1 MKKSLINLLTFIFLI
16 SIPFA
21 QTIEGTW
28 KMSPVAGALGVGP
41 ALGDVSWW
49 ANSEADVSTRACF
62 FDDDYVFNAN
72 GSFKNVL
79 GSETW
84 NEAWQSGVDA
94 DGCGAP
100 VAPHDGSNA
109 ATWSVD
115 ESAGT
120 ITIVGSGAF
129 LGLAKAHNTAED
141 GAPVNMTTVY
151 NYTLSSDGK
160 SMDVS
165 IEVGT
170 GVFWQYKFS
179 KVLPAEV
186 LGTWKMSP
194 VAGALGVGPAL
205 GDVSW
210 WANSEG
216 DVATR
221 ACFFDD
227 QYVFYANGSFKNIL
241 GSETWNEAWQAG
253 VDADGCGA
261 PVAPHNGANAAT
273 WSVDE
278 DAKTITV
285 VGSGAFL
292 GLAKAHNTAEDGLP
306 VDNTIVYNYT
316 LSSDGKSMDVSIEVG
331 TGVFWQYKFSKVV
344 SAKIEGAWRLAPE
357 AGAMGVGPAVGDY
370 SYWSSSLDDVT
381 ARACMFDDQYVFN
394 ADGSYQNVLGAETW
408 LETYKLAA
416 GVEAGCGAPI
426 APHDGKSAATWS
438 VDETAGTIT
447 IVGLGAY
454 LGLFKVTNT
463 DGGDGDYVPA
473 VDNTIVYNYTLSDG
487 GNKMDVIIEP
497 AAGLVWNFKLVKSDP
512 SKFAGSWSMSSE
524 EGALGVG
531 PAVGDV
537 SWWAN
542 SEADIT
548 TRACFFDDEY
558 VFSANGSF
566 SNVFGPT
573 TWLEAWQ
580 AGVDADGC
588 GAPVAPHN
596 GASAATWSVDESAG
610 TITIVG
616 SGAFLGLAKAHNTA
630 EDGAPVD
637 NTIVYNYAFSADGN
651 SLAVNIEVGTGVFWN
666 YKFTRNG
673 SPPTVVTSPLEATTW
688 LLRPKAGALAV
699 GDGAGAT
706 WWASSG
712 EDVTVRACLFDDEYV
727 FNADGSFQ
735 NVLGSETWLEA
746 WQAGVDADG
755 CGTPVAPHDGSN
767 AATWSMDEKAG
778 TITLVGS
785 GAYLGLAKVHNTAED
800 GAPVN
805 NTITYNYTLT
815 ADTNRLDITIAGFNA
830 DVPAA
835 AWEYEFVR
843 KGSDFTAPAQAED
856 IVALAGE
863 YANAVTWVDVP
874 GEAGE
879 TYSVYASRKPFA
891 DTSPAALVGNVDVDL
906 VAADVAEDVGSAE
919 HALTIPLSDRWA
931 SYYYAVVCTDAVGNV
946 GLVSATEGAVNNKV
960 RGIPVVSLSPPADFV
975 ADGDISEWEAS
986 GIQPFQMGVSINS
999 MGTPKVIGTVDDDA
1013 DASVKLYLAVDDT
1026 VLYMAADI
1034 TDNYFHVG
1042 DGNWWE
1048 QDALE
1053 LFIGLFDKRGAR
1065 QGGFTRGAS
1074 PYYKL
1079 VFKGDTTWK
1088 EMGASAG
1095 LGKSGDGNY
1104 FNSGEVGS
1112 PDAIIEFKIRFDA
1125 LAAIDGDSVFKPVKG
1140 MRIPIEPVWHDND
1153 GAGAW
1158 EGNIVM
1164 SKNNNDNAWQTPAT
1178 WSHTFI
1184 GNQDGDVLSTEDKN
1198 LIATTFSLKEN
1209 YPNPFNP
1216 TTTIEYSIGI
1226 AGPTRLMVYDVLGRE
1241 VVKLVDEYRPIG
1253 SHKVVWNANN
1263 MPSGIYFY
1271 RLETSSFIRTQ
1282 KMILMK

>member
-1 MKKSLINLLTFIFLI
+1 MKKLLINSLTFIFLI

-41 ALGDVSWW
+41 AVGDIGWW
-49 ANSEADVSTRACF
+49 SNSLEEATTIRACF
-62 FDDDYVFNAN
+62 FDD
-72 GSFKNVL
+72 
-79 GSETW
+79 E
-84 NEAWQSGVDA
+84 
-94 DGCGAP
+94 
-100 VAPHDGSNA
+100 
-109 ATWSVD
+109 
-115 ESAGT
+115 
-120 ITIVGSGAF
+120 
-129 LGLAKAHNTAED
+129 
-141 GAPVNMTTVY
+141 
-151 NYTLSSDGK
+151 
-160 SMDVS
+160 
-165 IEVGT
+165 
-170 GVFWQYKFS
+170 
-179 KVLPAEV
+179 
-186 LGTWKMSP
+186 
-194 VAGALGVGPAL
+194 
-205 GDVSW
+205 
-210 WANSEG
+210 
-216 DVATR
+216 
-221 ACFFDD
+221 
-227 QYVFYANGSFKNIL
+227 YVFYANGSFKNVL

-261 PVAPHNGANAAT
+261 PVAPHDGKNAAT
-273 WSVDE
+273 WSIDE
-278 DAKTITV
+278 TAKTITI

-292 GLAKAHNTAEDGLP
+292 GLPKATNTAQDGAP

-316 LSSDGKSMDVSIEVG
+316 LSSDGKSMDVNIEAG
-331 TGVFWQYKFSKVV
+331 AGVFWQYKFSKVV

-416 GVEAGCGAPI
+416 GAEAGCGAPI
-426 APHDGKSAATWS
+426 APHDGTNAATWS
-438 VDETAGTIT
+438 IDETAGTIT
-447 IVGLGAY
+447 VVGEGAY

-512 SKFAGSWSMSSE
+512 SKFAGSWSVSSE
-524 EGALGVG
+524 EAALGVG

-542 SEADIT
+542 SAADIA

-566 SNVFGPT
+566 SNVLGAT
-573 TWLEAWQ
+573 TWLEPWQ
-580 AGVDADGC
+580 GVDPEAC

-596 GASAATWSVDESAG
+596 GLSAATWSVDESAG
-610 TITIVG
+610 TVTIVG
-616 SGAFLGLAKAHNTA
+616 SGAYLGLSKATNTA
-630 EDGAPVD
+630 QDGAPVN
-637 NTIVYNYAFSADGN
+637 NTTVYNYAFSADGN
-651 SLAVNIEVGTGVFWN
+651 SLNVNIEAGAGVFWN

-673 SPPTVVTSPLEATTW
+673 SPPTIVTSPLEATTW

-712 EDVTVRACLFDDEYV
+712 DDVTGRACLFDDEYV
-727 FNADGSFQ
+727 FNADGSFK
-735 NVLGSETWLEA
+735 NVLGEQTWLEA

-755 CGTPVAPHDGSN
+755 CGTPVAPHDGSS
-767 AATWSMDEKAG
+767 AATWSADETAG

-805 NTITYNYTLT
+805 NTITYTYTLT

-835 AWEYEFVR
+835 TWEYEFVR

-960 RGIPVVSLSPPADFV
+960 RGIPVVSLSPPADFA

-986 GIQPFQMGVSINS
+986 GIQPFEMGVSINS

-1013 DASVKLYLAVDDT
+1013 DASVKLYLAADDT

-1053 LFIGLFDKRGAR
+1053 LFIGLFNKRGAR

-1271 RLETSSFIRTQ
+1271 RLETSSFSRTQ

>member
-1 MKKSLINLLTFIFLI
+1 MKKSLINLLGLI
-16 SIPFA
+16 IISSIPFA
-21 QTIEGTW
+21 QTTIEGTW
-28 KMSPVAGALGVGP
+28 KISPV
-41 ALGDVSWW
+41 
-49 ANSEADVSTRACF
+49 T
-62 FDDDYVFNAN
+62 
-72 GSFKNVL
+72 
-79 GSETW
+79 
-84 NEAWQSGVDA
+84 
-94 DGCGAP
+94 
-100 VAPHDGSNA
+100 
-109 ATWSVD
+109 
-115 ESAGT
+115 
-120 ITIVGSGAF
+120 
-129 LGLAKAHNTAED
+129 
-141 GAPVNMTTVY
+141 
-151 NYTLSSDGK
+151 
-160 SMDVS
+160 
-165 IEVGT
+165 
-170 GVFWQYKFS
+170 
-179 KVLPAEV
+179 
-186 LGTWKMSP
+186 
-194 VAGALGVGPAL
+194 
-205 GDVSW
+205 
-210 WANSEG
+210 
-216 DVATR
+216 
-221 ACFFDD
+221 
-227 QYVFYANGSFKNIL
+227 
-241 GSETWNEAWQAG
+241 
-253 VDADGCGA
+253 
-261 PVAPHNGANAAT
+261 
-273 WSVDE
+273 
-278 DAKTITV
+278 
-285 VGSGAFL
+285 
-292 GLAKAHNTAEDGLP
+292 
-306 VDNTIVYNYT
+306 
-316 LSSDGKSMDVSIEVG
+316 
-331 TGVFWQYKFSKVV
+331 
-344 SAKIEGAWRLAPE
+344 
-357 AGAMGVGPAVGDY
+357 
-370 SYWSSSLDDVT
+370 
-381 ARACMFDDQYVFN
+381 
-394 ADGSYQNVLGAETW
+394 
-408 LETYKLAA
+408 
-416 GVEAGCGAPI
+416 
-426 APHDGKSAATWS
+426 
-438 VDETAGTIT
+438 
-447 IVGLGAY
+447 
-454 LGLFKVTNT
+454 
-463 DGGDGDYVPA
+463 
-473 VDNTIVYNYTLSDG
+473 
-487 GNKMDVIIEP
+487 
-497 AAGLVWNFKLVKSDP
+497 
-512 SKFAGSWSMSSE
+512 
-524 EGALGVG
+524 GALGVG

-542 SEADIT
+542 SAADIA

-566 SNVFGPT
+566 SNVLGAT
-573 TWLEAWQ
+573 TWLEPWQ
-580 AGVDADGC
+580 GVDPEAC

-596 GASAATWSVDESAG
+596 GLSAATWSVDETAG

-616 SGAFLGLAKAHNTA
+616 SGAYLGLSKATNTA
-630 EDGAPVD
+630 QDGAPVE
-637 NTIVYNYAFSADGN
+637 NTTIYNYAFSADGN
-651 SLAVNIEVGTGVFWN
+651 SLAVNIEAGTGVFWN

-712 EDVTVRACLFDDEYV
+712 DDVTVRTCAWDDEYV

-735 NVLGSETWLEA
+735 NVLGEQTWLEA
-746 WQAGVDADG
+746 WQVGVDADG
-755 CGTPVAPHDGSN
+755 CGTPVTPHDGSS
-767 AATWSMDEKAG
+767 AATWSADETAG

-785 GAYLGLAKVHNTAED
+785 GAYLGLTKVHNTAED
-800 GAPVN
+800 GAPVD

-815 ADTNRLDITIAGFNA
+815 ADTNRLDISIAGFNA

-835 AWEYEFVR
+835 SWKYEFVR

-856 IVALAGE
+856 IVALSGE
-863 YANAVTWVDVP
+863 YSNAVTWVDVP

-891 DTSPAALVGNVDVDL
+891 DTSPAALVGNLDVDL

-960 RGIPVVSLSPPADFV
+960 RGIPVVSLSPPASFA

-986 GIQPFQMGVSINS
+986 GIQPFQMGVSTNS

-1013 DASVKLYLAVDDT
+1013 DASVKLYLAADDT
-1026 VLYMAADI
+1026 VLYMAVDI

-1104 FNSGEVGS
+1104 FNSGVVGS

-1153 GAGAW
+1153 GAGTW

-1184 GNQDGDVLSTEDKN
+1184 GNQDGDVLSTDDKD
-1198 LIATTFSLKEN
+1198 LIASTFSLKEN

-1253 SHKVVWNANN
+1253 SHKVVLNASN

-1271 RLETSSFIRTQ
+1271 RLETSSFTRTQ

>member
-1 MKKSLINLLTFIFLI
+1 MKKSLINLLALIFIS

-21 QTIEGTW
+21 QTVEGIW

-41 ALGDVSWW
+41 AVGDVSWW
-49 ANSEADVSTRACF
+49 ANSEGDVTTRACF
-62 FDDDYVFNAN
+62 FDDQYVFNAN

-79 GSETW
+79 GAETW
-84 NEAWQSGVDA
+84 NEAWQTGVDA

-115 ESAGT
+115 ETAKT
-120 ITIVGSGAF
+120 ITVVGSGAF

-151 NYTLSSDGK
+151 NYTLSSNGK
-160 SMDVS
+160 SMDVN

-194 VAGALGVGPAL
+194 VAGALGVGPAV

-210 WANSEG
+210 WANSED
-216 DVATR
+216 DVTTR

-227 QYVFYANGSFKNIL
+227 QYVFYANGSFKNVL
-241 GSETWNEAWQAG
+241 GAETWNEAWQTG

-261 PVAPHNGANAAT
+261 PVAPHDGANAAT

-285 VGSGAFL
+285 VGSGAYL

-316 LSSDGKSMDVSIEVG
+316 LSSDGKSMDVNIEVG

-344 SAKIEGAWRLAPE
+344 PEKIEGAWRLAPE

-381 ARACMFDDQYVFN
+381 ARACIFDDQYVFN

-408 LETYKLAA
+408 LETYKLSS
-416 GVEAGCGAPI
+416 GQEAGCGAPI
-426 APHDGKSAATWS
+426 APHDGSSAATWS
-438 VDETAGTIT
+438 ADET
-447 IVGLGAY
+447 
-454 LGLFKVTNT
+454 
-463 DGGDGDYVPA
+463 
-473 VDNTIVYNYTLSDG
+473 
-487 GNKMDVIIEP
+487 
-497 AAGLVWNFKLVKSDP
+497 
-512 SKFAGSWSMSSE
+512 
-524 EGALGVG
+524 
-531 PAVGDV
+531 
-537 SWWAN
+537 
-542 SEADIT
+542 
-548 TRACFFDDEY
+548 
-558 VFSANGSF
+558 
-566 SNVFGPT
+566 
-573 TWLEAWQ
+573 
-580 AGVDADGC
+580 
-588 GAPVAPHN
+588 
-596 GASAATWSVDESAG
+596 
-610 TITIVG
+610 
-616 SGAFLGLAKAHNTA
+616 
-630 EDGAPVD
+630 
-637 NTIVYNYAFSADGN
+637 
-651 SLAVNIEVGTGVFWN
+651 
-666 YKFTRNG
+666 
-673 SPPTVVTSPLEATTW
+673 
-688 LLRPKAGALAV
+688 
-699 GDGAGAT
+699 
-706 WWASSG
+706 
-712 EDVTVRACLFDDEYV
+712 
-727 FNADGSFQ
+727 
-735 NVLGSETWLEA
+735 
-746 WQAGVDADG
+746 
-755 CGTPVAPHDGSN
+755 
-767 AATWSMDEKAG
+767 AG

-785 GAYLGLAKVHNTAED
+785 GAYLGLSKVHNTAED

-815 ADTNRLDITIAGFNA
+815 ADTNRLDISIAGFNV

-856 IVALAGE
+856 VVAFAGE
-863 YANAVTWVDVP
+863 YSNAVTWVDVP
-874 GEAGE
+874 AETGE

-906 VAADVAEDVGSAE
+906 VAADVAEDIGSAE

-960 RGIPVVSLSPPADFV
+960 RGIPVVSLSPPASFA

-986 GIQPFQMGVSINS
+986 GIIPLEMGVSTNS
-999 MGTPKVIGTVDDDA
+999 MGIPKVIGTVDDDA
-1013 DASVKLYLAVDDT
+1013 DASVKLYLAADDT

-1065 QGGFTRGAS
+1065 ESGFSRGAS
-1074 PYYKL
+1074 PHYKL
-1079 VFKGDTTWK
+1079 VFKGDTAWT
-1088 EMGASAG
+1088 EMVNGA

-1104 FNSGEVGS
+1104 FHSGVVGS
-1112 PDAIIEFKIRFDA
+1112 PDAIIEFKVRFDA
-1125 LAAIDGDSVFKPVKG
+1125 LAAIDGDSLFKPVKG

-1184 GNQDGDVLSTEDKN
+1184 GNQDGDILSTEDN

-1226 AGPTRLMVYDVLGRE
+1226 AGPTKLMVYDVLGRE

-1253 SHKVVWNANN
+1253 SHKVVLNASN

-1271 RLETSSFIRTQ
+1271 RLETSSFTRTQ

>member
-1 MKKSLINLLTFIFLI
+1 
-16 SIPFA
+16 
-21 QTIEGTW
+21 
-28 KMSPVAGALGVGP
+28 
-41 ALGDVSWW
+41 
-49 ANSEADVSTRACF
+49 
-62 FDDDYVFNAN
+62 
-72 GSFKNVL
+72 
-79 GSETW
+79 
-84 NEAWQSGVDA
+84 
-94 DGCGAP
+94 
-100 VAPHDGSNA
+100 
-109 ATWSVD
+109 
-115 ESAGT
+115 
-120 ITIVGSGAF
+120 
-129 LGLAKAHNTAED
+129 
-141 GAPVNMTTVY
+141 
-151 NYTLSSDGK
+151 
-160 SMDVS
+160 
-165 IEVGT
+165 
-170 GVFWQYKFS
+170 
-179 KVLPAEV
+179 
-186 LGTWKMSP
+186 
-194 VAGALGVGPAL
+194 
-205 GDVSW
+205 
-210 WANSEG
+210 
-216 DVATR
+216 
-221 ACFFDD
+221 
-227 QYVFYANGSFKNIL
+227 
-241 GSETWNEAWQAG
+241 
-253 VDADGCGA
+253 
-261 PVAPHNGANAAT
+261 
-273 WSVDE
+273 
-278 DAKTITV
+278 
-285 VGSGAFL
+285 
-292 GLAKAHNTAEDGLP
+292 
-306 VDNTIVYNYT
+306 
-316 LSSDGKSMDVSIEVG
+316 
-331 TGVFWQYKFSKVV
+331 
-344 SAKIEGAWRLAPE
+344 
-357 AGAMGVGPAVGDY
+357 
-370 SYWSSSLDDVT
+370 
-381 ARACMFDDQYVFN
+381 
-394 ADGSYQNVLGAETW
+394 
-408 LETYKLAA
+408 
-416 GVEAGCGAPI
+416 
-426 APHDGKSAATWS
+426 
-438 VDETAGTIT
+438 
-447 IVGLGAY
+447 
-454 LGLFKVTNT
+454 
-463 DGGDGDYVPA
+463 
-473 VDNTIVYNYTLSDG
+473 
-487 GNKMDVIIEP
+487 
-497 AAGLVWNFKLVKSDP
+497 
-512 SKFAGSWSMSSE
+512 MSSE
-524 EGALGVG
+524 AGALGVG

-542 SEADIT
+542 SEGDVT

-580 AGVDADGC
+580 TGVDADGC

-596 GASAATWSVDESAG
+596 GLSAATWSVDETAG
-610 TITIVG
+610 TVTIVG
-616 SGAFLGLAKAHNTA
+616 SGAFLGLSKAHNTA

-637 NTIVYNYAFSADGN
+637 NTTTYNYAFSADGN
-651 SLAVNIEVGTGVFWN
+651 SLAVNIEVGTGVFWQ

-673 SPPTVVTSPLEATTW
+673 APPTVVTSPLEATTW

-712 EDVTVRACLFDDEYV
+712 DDVTGRACLFDDEYV

-735 NVLGSETWLEA
+735 NVLGEQTWLEA
-746 WQAGVDADG
+746 WQTGVDADG
-755 CGTPVAPHDGSN
+755 CGAPIAPHDGSS
-767 AATWSMDEKAG
+767 AATWSADETAG

-785 GAYLGLAKVHNTAED
+785 GAYLGLSKVHNTAED

-815 ADTNRLDITIAGFNA
+815 ADTNRLDISIAGFNV

-856 IVALAGE
+856 VVAFAGE
-863 YANAVTWVDVP
+863 YSNAVTWVDVP
-874 GEAGE
+874 AETGE

-906 VAADVAEDVGSAE
+906 VAADVAEDIGSAE

-960 RGIPVVSLSPPADFV
+960 RGIPVVSLSPPVSFA

-986 GIQPFQMGVSINS
+986 GIIPLEMGVSTNS
-999 MGTPKVIGTVDDDA
+999 MGIPKVIGTVDDDA
-1013 DASVKLYLAVDDT
+1013 DASVKLYLAADDT

-1065 QGGFTRGAS
+1065 ESGFSRGAS
-1074 PYYKL
+1074 PHYKL
-1079 VFKGDTTWK
+1079 VFKGDTAWT
-1088 EMGASAG
+1088 EMVNGA

-1104 FNSGEVGS
+1104 FHSGVVGS
-1112 PDAIIEFKIRFDA
+1112 PDAIIEFKVRFDA
-1125 LAAIDGDSVFKPVKG
+1125 LAAIDGDSLFKPVKG

-1184 GNQDGDVLSTEDKN
+1184 GNQDGDILSTEDN

-1226 AGPTRLMVYDVLGRE
+1226 AGPTKLMVYDVLGRE

-1253 SHKVVWNANN
+1253 SHKVVLNASN

-1271 RLETSSFIRTQ
+1271 RLETSSFTRTQ

>member
-1 MKKSLINLLTFIFLI
+1 
-16 SIPFA
+16 
-21 QTIEGTW
+21 
-28 KMSPVAGALGVGP
+28 
-41 ALGDVSWW
+41 
-49 ANSEADVSTRACF
+49 
-62 FDDDYVFNAN
+62 
-72 GSFKNVL
+72 
-79 GSETW
+79 
-84 NEAWQSGVDA
+84 
-94 DGCGAP
+94 
-100 VAPHDGSNA
+100 
-109 ATWSVD
+109 
-115 ESAGT
+115 
-120 ITIVGSGAF
+120 
-129 LGLAKAHNTAED
+129 
-141 GAPVNMTTVY
+141 
-151 NYTLSSDGK
+151 
-160 SMDVS
+160 
-165 IEVGT
+165 
-170 GVFWQYKFS
+170 
-179 KVLPAEV
+179 
-186 LGTWKMSP
+186 
-194 VAGALGVGPAL
+194 
-205 GDVSW
+205 
-210 WANSEG
+210 
-216 DVATR
+216 
-221 ACFFDD
+221 
-227 QYVFYANGSFKNIL
+227 
-241 GSETWNEAWQAG
+241 
-253 VDADGCGA
+253 
-261 PVAPHNGANAAT
+261 
-273 WSVDE
+273 
-278 DAKTITV
+278 
-285 VGSGAFL
+285 
-292 GLAKAHNTAEDGLP
+292 
-306 VDNTIVYNYT
+306 
-316 LSSDGKSMDVSIEVG
+316 
-331 TGVFWQYKFSKVV
+331 
-344 SAKIEGAWRLAPE
+344 
-357 AGAMGVGPAVGDY
+357 
-370 SYWSSSLDDVT
+370 
-381 ARACMFDDQYVFN
+381 
-394 ADGSYQNVLGAETW
+394 
-408 LETYKLAA
+408 
-416 GVEAGCGAPI
+416 
-426 APHDGKSAATWS
+426 
-438 VDETAGTIT
+438 
-447 IVGLGAY
+447 
-454 LGLFKVTNT
+454 
-463 DGGDGDYVPA
+463 
-473 VDNTIVYNYTLSDG
+473 
-487 GNKMDVIIEP
+487 
-497 AAGLVWNFKLVKSDP
+497 
-512 SKFAGSWSMSSE
+512 
-524 EGALGVG
+524 
-531 PAVGDV
+531 
-537 SWWAN
+537 
-542 SEADIT
+542 
-548 TRACFFDDEY
+548 
-558 VFSANGSF
+558 
-566 SNVFGPT
+566 
-573 TWLEAWQ
+573 
-580 AGVDADGC
+580 
-588 GAPVAPHN
+588 
-596 GASAATWSVDESAG
+596 
-610 TITIVG
+610 
-616 SGAFLGLAKAHNTA
+616 
-630 EDGAPVD
+630 
-637 NTIVYNYAFSADGN
+637 
-651 SLAVNIEVGTGVFWN
+651 
-666 YKFTRNG
+666 
-673 SPPTVVTSPLEATTW
+673 
-688 LLRPKAGALAV
+688 
-699 GDGAGAT
+699 
-706 WWASSG
+706 
-712 EDVTVRACLFDDEYV
+712 
-727 FNADGSFQ
+727 
-735 NVLGSETWLEA
+735 
-746 WQAGVDADG
+746 
-755 CGTPVAPHDGSN
+755 
-767 AATWSMDEKAG
+767 
-778 TITLVGS
+778 
-785 GAYLGLAKVHNTAED
+785 
-800 GAPVN
+800 
-805 NTITYNYTLT
+805 LT

-874 GEAGE
+874 AETGE

-960 RGIPVVSLSPPADFV
+960 RGIPVVSLSPPADFA

-1013 DASVKLYLAVDDT
+1013 DASMKLYLAADDT

-1198 LIATTFSLKEN
+1198 LIASTFSLKEN

>member
-1 MKKSLINLLTFIFLI
+1 M
-16 SIPFA
+16 
-21 QTIEGTW
+21 
-28 KMSPVAGALGVGP
+28 
-41 ALGDVSWW
+41 
-49 ANSEADVSTRACF
+49 
-62 FDDDYVFNAN
+62 
-72 GSFKNVL
+72 
-79 GSETW
+79 
-84 NEAWQSGVDA
+84 
-94 DGCGAP
+94 
-100 VAPHDGSNA
+100 
-109 ATWSVD
+109 
-115 ESAGT
+115 
-120 ITIVGSGAF
+120 
-129 LGLAKAHNTAED
+129 
-141 GAPVNMTTVY
+141 
-151 NYTLSSDGK
+151 
-160 SMDVS
+160 
-165 IEVGT
+165 
-170 GVFWQYKFS
+170 
-179 KVLPAEV
+179 
-186 LGTWKMSP
+186 
-194 VAGALGVGPAL
+194 
-205 GDVSW
+205 
-210 WANSEG
+210 
-216 DVATR
+216 
-221 ACFFDD
+221 
-227 QYVFYANGSFKNIL
+227 
-241 GSETWNEAWQAG
+241 
-253 VDADGCGA
+253 
-261 PVAPHNGANAAT
+261 
-273 WSVDE
+273 
-278 DAKTITV
+278 
-285 VGSGAFL
+285 
-292 GLAKAHNTAEDGLP
+292 
-306 VDNTIVYNYT
+306 
-316 LSSDGKSMDVSIEVG
+316 
-331 TGVFWQYKFSKVV
+331 
-344 SAKIEGAWRLAPE
+344 
-357 AGAMGVGPAVGDY
+357 
-370 SYWSSSLDDVT
+370 
-381 ARACMFDDQYVFN
+381 
-394 ADGSYQNVLGAETW
+394 
-408 LETYKLAA
+408 
-416 GVEAGCGAPI
+416 
-426 APHDGKSAATWS
+426 
-438 VDETAGTIT
+438 
-447 IVGLGAY
+447 
-454 LGLFKVTNT
+454 
-463 DGGDGDYVPA
+463 
-473 VDNTIVYNYTLSDG
+473 
-487 GNKMDVIIEP
+487 
-497 AAGLVWNFKLVKSDP
+497 
-512 SKFAGSWSMSSE
+512 
-524 EGALGVG
+524 
-531 PAVGDV
+531 
-537 SWWAN
+537 
-542 SEADIT
+542 
-548 TRACFFDDEY
+548 
-558 VFSANGSF
+558 
-566 SNVFGPT
+566 
-573 TWLEAWQ
+573 
-580 AGVDADGC
+580 
-588 GAPVAPHN
+588 
-596 GASAATWSVDESAG
+596 
-610 TITIVG
+610 
-616 SGAFLGLAKAHNTA
+616 
-630 EDGAPVD
+630 
-637 NTIVYNYAFSADGN
+637 
-651 SLAVNIEVGTGVFWN
+651 
-666 YKFTRNG
+666 
-673 SPPTVVTSPLEATTW
+673 
-688 LLRPKAGALAV
+688 
-699 GDGAGAT
+699 
-706 WWASSG
+706 
-712 EDVTVRACLFDDEYV
+712 
-727 FNADGSFQ
+727 
-735 NVLGSETWLEA
+735 
-746 WQAGVDADG
+746 
-755 CGTPVAPHDGSN
+755 
-767 AATWSMDEKAG
+767 
-778 TITLVGS
+778 
-785 GAYLGLAKVHNTAED
+785 
-800 GAPVN
+800 
-805 NTITYNYTLT
+805 T

>member
-1 MKKSLINLLTFIFLI
+1 MKKSLVNFLTLIFIT
-16 SIPFA
+16 SIPFS
-21 QTIEGTW
+21 QSIEGTW
-28 KMSPVAGALGVGP
+28 KMSPVAGAMGVGP
-41 ALGDVSWW
+41 TLGDVSWW
-49 ANSEADVSTRACF
+49 ANSEADITTRACY
-62 FDDDYVFNAN
+62 FDDEYVFNAN
-72 GSFKNVL
+72 GSYKNVL

-109 ATWSVD
+109 ATWAVD
-115 ESAGT
+115 ETAKT
-120 ITIVGSGAF
+120 ITIVGSGAY
-129 LGLAKAHNTAED
+129 LGLAKAHNTGED
-141 GAPVNMTTVY
+141 GAPANMTTVY

-160 SMDVS
+160 SMDVH

-186 LGTWKMSP
+186 LGTWRLAP
-194 VAGALGVGPAL
+194 EAGALGVGPAL

-210 WANSEG
+210 WANSAD

-221 ACFFDD
+221 ACYFDD
-227 QYVFYANGSFKNIL
+227 RYVFYANGSYKNIL
-241 GSETWNEAWQAG
+241 GSETWLEAWQSG
-253 VDADGCGA
+253 VTADGCGA
-261 PVAPHNGANAAT
+261 PVAPHNGANAASWT
-273 WSVDE
+273 VDE
-278 DAKTITV
+278 TAKTITI
-285 VGSGAFL
+285 VGSGAYL

-306 VDNTIVYNYT
+306 VDNKTVYNYT
-316 LSSDGKSMDVSIEVG
+316 LSSDGKSMDVNIQIG
-331 TGVFWQYKFSKVV
+331 TGGFWQYKFTKVV
-344 SAKIEGAWRLAPE
+344 PEKVEGAWRLAPE

-370 SYWSSSLDDVT
+370 SYWSSSLQDVT
-381 ARACMFDDQYVFN
+381 DRACLYDDQYVFN
-394 ADGSYQNVLGAETW
+394 GDGSFKNILGSETW
-408 LETYKLAA
+408 LETYKLATGA
-416 GVEAGCGAPI
+416 ESACGAPV
-426 APHDGKSAATWS
+426 APHDGTSAATWS
-438 VDETAGTIT
+438 IDETAGTIT
-447 IVGLGAY
+447 IIGEGAY

-487 GNKMDVIIEP
+487 GNKMDLIIEP

-524 EGALGVG
+524 AGALGVG
-531 PAVGDV
+531 PALGDV

-542 SEADIT
+542 SEADVA

-566 SNVFGPT
+566 SNVFGPS

-580 AGVDADGC
+580 SGVTADGC
-588 GAPVAPHN
+588 GTPVAPHN
-596 GASAATWSVDESAG
+596 GSSAATFSVNETAG

-637 NTIVYNYAFSADGN
+637 NTTVYNYKFSADGN
-651 SLAVNIEVGTGVFWN
+651 NLDVHVEVGTGVFWQ

-673 SPPTVVTSPLEATTW
+673 SPPPVVTSPFEATTW
-688 LLRPKAGALAV
+688 LLRPKAGSLAV

-712 EDVTVRACLFDDEYV
+712 DDVTTRACLFDDEYI
-727 FNADGSFQ
+727 FNKDGSFK
-735 NVLGSETWLEA
+735 NVLGTETWLEA
-746 WQAGVDADG
+746 WQSGVTADG
-755 CGTPVAPHDGSN
+755 CGAPVAPHDGSN
-767 AATWSMDEKAG
+767 AATWSADETAG
-778 TITLVGS
+778 TITIVGS

-800 GAPVN
+800 GAPAN

-815 ADTNRLDITIAGFNA
+815 ADTNRLDISIAGFNA

-835 AWEYEFVR
+835 SWEYEFVR
-843 KGSDFTAPAQAED
+843 KGSDYTAPAKAQD
-856 IVALAGE
+856 IVAITGE
-863 YANAVTWVDVP
+863 YSNAVTWVDVP
-874 GEAGE
+874 GETGE

-891 DTSPAALVGNVDVDL
+891 DSTAAALVGNVDVDL
-906 VAADVAEDVGSAE
+906 VAADLAEDVQSAE
-919 HALTIPLSDRWA
+919 HQLTIPLSDRWA
-931 SYYYAVVCTDAVGNV
+931 TYYYAVVCTDAVGNT
-946 GLVSATEGAVNNKV
+946 GLVSTAQGPANNKL
-960 RGIPVVSLSPPADFV
+960 RGIPVISLSPPASFA

-986 GIQPFQMGVSINS
+986 GIQPFEMGVSKNS

-1013 DASVKLYLAVDDT
+1013 DASLKLYLAADDT
-1026 VLYMAADI
+1026 VLYLAADI
-1034 TDNYFHVG
+1034 TDNDFNVG
-1042 DGNWWE
+1042 EGNWWE
-1048 QDALE
+1048 QDVLE

-1065 QGGFTRGAS
+1065 QGGFSRGAA
-1074 PYYKL
+1074 PHYKL

-1088 EMGASAG
+1088 EMGTAAG

-1104 FNSGEVGS
+1104 YNTGVVGS

-1153 GAGAW
+1153 GAGW

-1164 SKNNNDNAWQTPAT
+1164 SKTNNDNAWQTPAT

-1184 GNQDGDVLSTEDKN
+1184 GNYDGNILSTDD
-1198 LIATTFSLKEN
+1198 LVATTFSLKEN

-1226 AGPTRLMVYDVLGRE
+1226 AGPTKLMVFDVLGRE

-1253 SHKVVWNANN
+1253 SHKVVWRASN

-1271 RLETSSFIRTQ
+1271 RLETSTFTRTH

>member
-1 MKKSLINLLTFIFLI
+1 MKKSLINLLALIFIS

-21 QTIEGTW
+21 QTVEGIW
-28 KMSPVAGALGVGP
+28 KMSPVA
-41 ALGDVSWW
+41 
-49 ANSEADVSTRACF
+49 
-62 FDDDYVFNAN
+62 
-72 GSFKNVL
+72 
-79 GSETW
+79 
-84 NEAWQSGVDA
+84 
-94 DGCGAP
+94 
-100 VAPHDGSNA
+100 
-109 ATWSVD
+109 
-115 ESAGT
+115 
-120 ITIVGSGAF
+120 
-129 LGLAKAHNTAED
+129 
-141 GAPVNMTTVY
+141 
-151 NYTLSSDGK
+151 
-160 SMDVS
+160 
-165 IEVGT
+165 
-170 GVFWQYKFS
+170 
-179 KVLPAEV
+179 
-186 LGTWKMSP
+186 
-194 VAGALGVGPAL
+194 
-205 GDVSW
+205 
-210 WANSEG
+210 
-216 DVATR
+216 
-221 ACFFDD
+221 
-227 QYVFYANGSFKNIL
+227 
-241 GSETWNEAWQAG
+241 
-253 VDADGCGA
+253 
-261 PVAPHNGANAAT
+261 
-273 WSVDE
+273 
-278 DAKTITV
+278 
-285 VGSGAFL
+285 
-292 GLAKAHNTAEDGLP
+292 
-306 VDNTIVYNYT
+306 
-316 LSSDGKSMDVSIEVG
+316 
-331 TGVFWQYKFSKVV
+331 
-344 SAKIEGAWRLAPE
+344 
-357 AGAMGVGPAVGDY
+357 
-370 SYWSSSLDDVT
+370 
-381 ARACMFDDQYVFN
+381 
-394 ADGSYQNVLGAETW
+394 
-408 LETYKLAA
+408 
-416 GVEAGCGAPI
+416 
-426 APHDGKSAATWS
+426 
-438 VDETAGTIT
+438 
-447 IVGLGAY
+447 
-454 LGLFKVTNT
+454 
-463 DGGDGDYVPA
+463 
-473 VDNTIVYNYTLSDG
+473 
-487 GNKMDVIIEP
+487 
-497 AAGLVWNFKLVKSDP
+497 
-512 SKFAGSWSMSSE
+512 
-524 EGALGVG
+524 GALGVG

-542 SEADIT
+542 SEGDVT

-566 SNVFGPT
+566 SNVFGST

-580 AGVDADGC
+580 TGVDADGC

-596 GASAATWSVDESAG
+596 GLSAATWSVDETAG
-610 TITIVG
+610 TVTIVG
-616 SGAFLGLAKAHNTA
+616 SGAFLGLSKAHNTA

-637 NTIVYNYAFSADGN
+637 NTTTYNYAFSADGN
-651 SLAVNIEVGTGVFWN
+651 SLAVNIEVGTGVFWQ

-673 SPPTVVTSPLEATTW
+673 APPTVVTSPLEATTW

-712 EDVTVRACLFDDEYV
+712 DDVTGRACLFDDEYV

-735 NVLGSETWLEA
+735 NVLGEQTWLEA
-746 WQAGVDADG
+746 WQTGVDADG
-755 CGTPVAPHDGSN
+755 CGAPIAPHDGSS
-767 AATWSMDEKAG
+767 AATWSADETAG

-785 GAYLGLAKVHNTAED
+785 GAYLGLSKVHNTAED

-815 ADTNRLDITIAGFNA
+815 ADTNRLDISIAGFNV

-856 IVALAGE
+856 VVAFAGE
-863 YANAVTWVDVP
+863 YSNAVTWVDVP
-874 GEAGE
+874 AETGE

-906 VAADVAEDVGSAE
+906 VAADVAEDIGSAE

-960 RGIPVVSLSPPADFV
+960 RGIPVVSLSPPASFA

-986 GIQPFQMGVSINS
+986 GIQPFKMGVATNS
-999 MGTPKVIGTVDDDA
+999 MGIPKVIGTVDDDA
-1013 DASVKLYLAVDDT
+1013 DASVKLYLAADDT

-1065 QGGFTRGAS
+1065 ESGFSRGAS
-1074 PYYKL
+1074 PHYKL
-1079 VFKGDTTWK
+1079 VFKGDTAWT
-1088 EMGASAG
+1088 EMVNGA

-1104 FNSGEVGS
+1104 FHSGVVGS
-1112 PDAIIEFKIRFDA
+1112 PDAIIEFKVRFDA
-1125 LAAIDGDSVFKPVKG
+1125 LAAIDGDSLFKPVKG

-1184 GNQDGDVLSTEDKN
+1184 GNQDGDILSTEDN

-1226 AGPTRLMVYDVLGRE
+1226 AGPTKLMVYDVLGRE

-1253 SHKVVWNANN
+1253 SHKVVLNASN

-1271 RLETSSFIRTQ
+1271 RLETSSFTRTQ

>member
-1 MKKSLINLLTFIFLI
+1 MKKSLINLLALIFIS

-21 QTIEGTW
+21 QTVEGIW

-41 ALGDVSWW
+41 AVGDVSWW
-49 ANSEADVSTRACF
+49 ANSEGDVTTRACF
-62 FDDDYVFNAN
+62 FDDQYVFNAN

-79 GSETW
+79 GAETW
-84 NEAWQSGVDA
+84 NEAWQTGVDA

-115 ESAGT
+115 ETAKT
-120 ITIVGSGAF
+120 ITVVGSGAF

-151 NYTLSSDGK
+151 NYTLSSNGK
-160 SMDVS
+160 SMDVN

-194 VAGALGVGPAL
+194 VAGALGVGPAV

-210 WANSEG
+210 WANSED
-216 DVATR
+216 DVTTR

-227 QYVFYANGSFKNIL
+227 QYVFYANGSFKNVL
-241 GSETWNEAWQAG
+241 GAETWNEAWQTG

-261 PVAPHNGANAAT
+261 PVAPHDGANAAT

-285 VGSGAFL
+285 VGSGAYL

-316 LSSDGKSMDVSIEVG
+316 LSSDGKSMDVNIEVG

-344 SAKIEGAWRLAPE
+344 PEKIEGAWRLAPE

-381 ARACMFDDQYVFN
+381 ARACIFDDQYVFN

-408 LETYKLAA
+408 LETYKLSS
-416 GVEAGCGAPI
+416 GQEAGCGAPI
-426 APHDGKSAATWS
+426 APHDGSNAATWS

-447 IVGLGAY
+447 VVGEGAY

-524 EGALGVG
+524 AGALGVG

-542 SEADIT
+542 SEGDVT

-566 SNVFGPT
+566 SNVFGST

-580 AGVDADGC
+580 TGVDADGC

-596 GASAATWSVDESAG
+596 GLSAATWSVDETAG
-610 TITIVG
+610 TVTIVG
-616 SGAFLGLAKAHNTA
+616 SGAFLGLSKAHNTA

-637 NTIVYNYAFSADGN
+637 NTTTYNYAFSADGN
-651 SLAVNIEVGTGVFWN
+651 SLAVNIEVGTGVFWQ

-673 SPPTVVTSPLEATTW
+673 APPTVVTSPLEATTW

-712 EDVTVRACLFDDEYV
+712 DDVTGRACLFDDEYV

-735 NVLGSETWLEA
+735 NVLGEQTWLEA
-746 WQAGVDADG
+746 WQTGVDADG
-755 CGTPVAPHDGSN
+755 CGAPIAPHDGSS
-767 AATWSMDEKAG
+767 AATWSADETAG

-785 GAYLGLAKVHNTAED
+785 GAYLGLSKVHNTAED

-815 ADTNRLDITIAGFNA
+815 ADTNRLDISIAGFNV

-856 IVALAGE
+856 VVAFAGE
-863 YANAVTWVDVP
+863 YSNAVTWVDVP
-874 GEAGE
+874 AETGE

-906 VAADVAEDVGSAE
+906 VAADVAEDIGSAE

-960 RGIPVVSLSPPADFV
+960 RGIPVVSLSPPVSFA

-986 GIQPFQMGVSINS
+986 GIIPLEMGVSTNS
-999 MGTPKVIGTVDDDA
+999 MGIPKVIGTVDDDA
-1013 DASVKLYLAVDDT
+1013 DASVKLYLAADDT

-1034 TDNYFHVG
+1034 TDNYFHVR

-1065 QGGFTRGAS
+1065 ESGFSRGAS
-1074 PYYKL
+1074 PHYKL
-1079 VFKGDTTWK
+1079 VFKGDTAWT
-1088 EMGASAG
+1088 EMVNGA

-1104 FNSGEVGS
+1104 FHSGVVGS
-1112 PDAIIEFKIRFDA
+1112 PDAIIEFKVRFDA
-1125 LAAIDGDSVFKPVKG
+1125 LAAIDGDSLFKPVKG

-1184 GNQDGDVLSTEDKN
+1184 GNQDGDILSTEDN

-1226 AGPTRLMVYDVLGRE
+1226 AGPTKLMVYDVLGRE

-1253 SHKVVWNANN
+1253 SHKVVLNASN

-1271 RLETSSFIRTQ
+1271 RLETSSFTRTQ

>member
-179 KVLPAEV
+179 KV
-186 LGTWKMSP
+186 
-194 VAGALGVGPAL
+194 
-205 GDVSW
+205 
-210 WANSEG
+210 
-216 DVATR
+216 
-221 ACFFDD
+221 
-227 QYVFYANGSFKNIL
+227 
-241 GSETWNEAWQAG
+241 
-253 VDADGCGA
+253 
-261 PVAPHNGANAAT
+261 
-273 WSVDE
+273 
-278 DAKTITV
+278 
-285 VGSGAFL
+285 
-292 GLAKAHNTAEDGLP
+292 
-306 VDNTIVYNYT
+306 
-316 LSSDGKSMDVSIEVG
+316 
-331 TGVFWQYKFSKVV
+331 V

-487 GNKMDVIIEP
+487 GNRMDVIIEP

-542 SEADIT
+542 SEGDVA

>member
-1 MKKSLINLLTFIFLI
+1 MKKSLINLLALIFIS

-21 QTIEGTW
+21 QTVEGIW

-41 ALGDVSWW
+41 AV
-49 ANSEADVSTRACF
+49 
-62 FDDDYVFNAN
+62 
-72 GSFKNVL
+72 
-79 GSETW
+79 
-84 NEAWQSGVDA
+84 
-94 DGCGAP
+94 
-100 VAPHDGSNA
+100 
-109 ATWSVD
+109 
-115 ESAGT
+115 
-120 ITIVGSGAF
+120 
-129 LGLAKAHNTAED
+129 
-141 GAPVNMTTVY
+141 
-151 NYTLSSDGK
+151 
-160 SMDVS
+160 
-165 IEVGT
+165 
-170 GVFWQYKFS
+170 
-179 KVLPAEV
+179 
-186 LGTWKMSP
+186 
-194 VAGALGVGPAL
+194 

-216 DVATR
+216 DVTTR

-227 QYVFYANGSFKNIL
+227 EYVFSANGSFSNVF
-241 GSETWNEAWQAG
+241 GPTTWLEAWQTG

-261 PVAPHNGANAAT
+261 PVAPHNGLSAAT

-278 DAKTITV
+278 TAGTVTI

-292 GLAKAHNTAEDGLP
+292 GLSKAHNTAEDGAP
-306 VDNTIVYNYT
+306 VDNTTTYNYAF
-316 LSSDGKSMDVSIEVG
+316 SADGNSLAVNIEVG
-331 TGVFWQYKFSKVV
+331 TGVFWQYKFTRNGAPPTVV
-344 SAKIEGAWRLAPE
+344 TSPLEATTWLLRPK
-357 AGAMGVGPAVGDY
+357 AGALAVGDGAGAT
-370 SYWSSSLDDVT
+370 WWASSGDDVT
-381 ARACMFDDQYVFN
+381 GRACLFDDEYVFN
-394 ADGSYQNVLGAETW
+394 ADGSFQNVLGEQTW
-408 LETYKLAA
+408 LEAWQT
-416 GVEAGCGAPI
+416 GVDADGCGAPI
-426 APHDGKSAATWS
+426 APHDGSNAATWS

-447 IVGLGAY
+447 VVGEGAY

-524 EGALGVG
+524 AGALGVG

-542 SEADIT
+542 SEGDVT

-580 AGVDADGC
+580 TGVDADGC

-596 GASAATWSVDESAG
+596 GLSAATWSVDETAG
-610 TITIVG
+610 TVTIVG
-616 SGAFLGLAKAHNTA
+616 SGAFLGLSKAHNTA

-637 NTIVYNYAFSADGN
+637 NTTTYNYAFSADGN
-651 SLAVNIEVGTGVFWN
+651 SLAVNIEVGTGVFWQ

-673 SPPTVVTSPLEATTW
+673 APPTVVTSPLEATTW

-712 EDVTVRACLFDDEYV
+712 DDVTGRACLFDDEYV

-735 NVLGSETWLEA
+735 NVLGEQTWLEA
-746 WQAGVDADG
+746 WQTGVDADG
-755 CGTPVAPHDGSN
+755 CGAPIAPHDGSS
-767 AATWSMDEKAG
+767 AATWSADETAG

-785 GAYLGLAKVHNTAED
+785 GAYLGLSKVHNTAED

-815 ADTNRLDITIAGFNA
+815 ADTNRLDISIAGFNV

-856 IVALAGE
+856 VVAFAGE
-863 YANAVTWVDVP
+863 YSNAVTWVDVP
-874 GEAGE
+874 AETGE

-906 VAADVAEDVGSAE
+906 VAADVAEDIGSAE

-960 RGIPVVSLSPPADFV
+960 RGIPVVSLSPPASFA

-986 GIQPFQMGVSINS
+986 GIIPLEMGVSTNS
-999 MGTPKVIGTVDDDA
+999 MGIPKVIGTVDDDA
-1013 DASVKLYLAVDDT
+1013 DASVKLYLAADDT

-1065 QGGFTRGAS
+1065 ESGFSRGAS
-1074 PYYKL
+1074 PHYKL
-1079 VFKGDTTWK
+1079 VFKGDTAWT
-1088 EMGASAG
+1088 EMVNGA

-1104 FNSGEVGS
+1104 FHSGVVGS
-1112 PDAIIEFKIRFDA
+1112 PDAIIEFKVRFDA
-1125 LAAIDGDSVFKPVKG
+1125 LAAIDGDSLYKPVKG

-1184 GNQDGDVLSTEDKN
+1184 GNQDGDILSTEDN

-1226 AGPTRLMVYDVLGRE
+1226 AGPTKLMVYDVLGRE

-1253 SHKVVWNANN
+1253 SHKVVLNASN

-1271 RLETSSFIRTQ
+1271 RLETSSFTRTQ